1 MPHGGG
7 SHRLLNAVPA
17 EVVSGGGVSLGAT
30 SVKDVK
36 RDYYEVLGVP
46 KNADGDQIRR
56 AFRRLA
62 RELHPDVSTSPEAEE
77 RFREVSAAY
86 NVLSHPRA
94 RFLYDHFGLRAR
106 GGGPADGVFGTARV
120 IGHIELDP
128 LQARTGVSRQVTV
141 TDEDLCTACGGSG
154 VETGSEV
161 QVCAACEGK
170 GIVRVSSGLGMG
182 RWLKVE
188 PCPRCQGDGRYQTPC
203 PVCQGLGEVRSERN
217 LKVRIPPGV
226 EDGARL
232 RVAGEAENAYL
243 AVRVKSGGPT
253 DSLAVRLAALA
264 LLLCAVA
271 LLLYFL
277 LWV

>member
-1 MPHGGG
+1 M
-7 SHRLLNAVPA
+7 
-17 EVVSGGGVSLGAT
+17 
-30 SVKDVK
+30 KDAK

-46 KNADGDQIRR
+46 KTADGDQIRR

-62 RELHPDVSTSPEAEE
+62 RKLHPDVSASQDAEE

-120 IGHIELDP
+120 IGDIELDP
-128 LQARTGVSRQVTV
+128 LQARRGVSRQVTV

-154 VETGSEV
+154 ADPGSEV

-203 PVCQGLGEVRSERN
+203 SICQGLGEVRSERN

-243 AVRVKSGGPT
+243 LVRVKSGGPT
-253 DSLAVRLAALA
+253 DSLVVRLAALA
-264 LLLCAVA
+264 LLLCALA